1 MLSVSVLS
9 AFLCSVSCV
18 QEGGGVWEGKEEK
31 RGDDFSS
38 KQVVRRHC
46 WWANLQLRLKE
57 SGCSSLP
64 YQEESAVPVPDS
76 QTLQTSFVFTN
87 GGDVVE
93 GRFDFPTKKKKA
105 SLLQFLPFVFCSFLS
120 HFFCFL
126 TFSFSRVVFLFIS
139 FFYFSCVKPLP
150 RCLQLIY
157 DLLHSFF
164 LSLTSKLLF
173 LFLSFFLSMMSR

>member
-1 MLSVSVLS
+1 MTCVDIDAFRITISICRTTFCAWSRMLSVSVLS

-31 RGDDFSS
+31 CGDFSS

-87 GGDVVE
+87 GEDVVE
-93 GRFDFPTKKKKA
+93 GRFDFPTKKRRR
-105 SLLQFLPFVFCSFLS
+105 SF
-120 HFFCFL
+120 
-126 TFSFSRVVFLFIS
+126 
-139 FFYFSCVKPLP
+139 
-150 RCLQLIY
+150 
-157 DLLHSFF
+157 SFF
-164 LSLTSKLLF
+164 LLFSVLFSLLF
-173 LFLSFFLSMMSR
+173 VF